1 MKNNLLPWLL
11 VGGGAF
17 AVYRFTRTQ
26 TPKVE
31 ADESKKIGERGKEF
45 DPREDVFTVAIPFDT
60 ARELDIT
67 RTKEGDPT
75 IFGIE
80 VYGPWSGI
88 EEIVLSANP
97 RLGGDK
103 FVQSMKSKLQKANAS
118 SLFEVTAEDPE
129 WDEERSA
136 LTFDAVISV
145 LDGWVI
151 TNGVRLDP
159 DESESAGLGDKG
171 AFILE
176 YQED

>member
-1 MKNNLLPWLL
+1 MSKNVWPWLL

-26 TPKVE
+26 APQVE
-31 ADESKKIGERGKEF
+31 ADESKKIGKRDAEF
-45 DPREDVFTVAIPFDT
+45 DPREDVLTVAIPFDT

-67 RTKEGDPT
+67 RTKGGNPT
-75 IFGIE
+75 IFEIE

-88 EEIVLSANP
+88 EEIGLSANP
-97 RLGGDK
+97 KLGGDK
-103 FVQSMKSKLQKANAS
+103 FVQSMKSKLKKANS
-118 SLFEVTAEDPE
+118 SWLFEVTAETPR

-136 LTFDAVISV
+136 LTFNAVI
-145 LDGWVI
+145 DIAEGWVI
-151 TNGVRLDP
+151 TNGIRLDP
-159 DESESAGLGDKG
+159 SESESAGLGDKG

>member
-1 MKNNLLPWLL
+1 MKNNVLPWILI
-11 VGGGAF
+11 GGGAF
-17 AVYRFTRTQ
+17 AAYRFTRTQ
-26 TPKVE
+26 APKVE
-31 ADESKKIGERGKEF
+31 ADESKKVGKRGKEF

-60 ARELDIT
+60 PRELDIT
-67 RTKEGDPT
+67 RITDGDPT
-75 IFGIE
+75 VFEIE

-88 EEIVLSANP
+88 EEIGLSSNP
-97 RLGGDK
+97 KLGSDK
-103 FVQSMKSKLQKANAS
+103 FVKSMEDKLQKANAS

-136 LTFDAVISV
+136 LTFNAVIDV
-145 LDGWVI
+145 LGDFVI

-159 DESESAGLGDKG
+159 EESESAGLGSNG